1 MFEDPKLDECSKNT
15 VATVFFF
22 NVVIFLLFFSSKNF
36 ASVGLQPNTQQE
48 TFFYSKNIKVIV
60 GDFGQ
65 AVKIFH
71 WLDLI
76 SLTDMGRKTLSEINA
91 TNHQLTIYHSE
102 AALLSA
108 GVTSAPLSS
117 NLTNGKGESVEIK
130 FYLDMEKEGTNCV
143 LGEEGHYIKYTAI
156 QNLFHELAHAKHKMR
171 GTWLYF
177 ASEKQ
182 AIVEENKFR
191 NDWAKYRSLQSVA
204 QRSEYSEGEKVVIL
218 HKGKCKEGN
227 FASYYQ

>member
-1 MFEDPKLDECSKNT
+1 MCDDPGFEDCSKQST
-15 VATVFFF
+15 SMIFFI
-22 NVVIFLLFFSSKNF
+22 IFALGLLFISLKGF
-36 ASVGLQPNTQQE
+36 ASVDLQSKTKSEN
-48 TFFYSKNIKVIV
+48 FFYSKNIKVIV
-60 GDFGQ
+60 EDFEQ

-71 WLDLI
+71 WLDQI
-76 SLTDMGRKTLSEINA
+76 SLTETGRKTLAEINA
-91 TNHQLTIYHSE
+91 TNHLLTIYHSD

-143 LGEEGHYIKYTAI
+143 LGEKGHYIKYSAI
-156 QNLFHELAHAKHKMR
+156 ENLFHELAHAKHKMR

-182 AIVEENKFR
+182 AIIEENKFR
-191 NDWAKYRSLQSVA
+191 NDWANYRSLQKAA

-218 HKGKCKEGN
+218 HKGKCKVGS